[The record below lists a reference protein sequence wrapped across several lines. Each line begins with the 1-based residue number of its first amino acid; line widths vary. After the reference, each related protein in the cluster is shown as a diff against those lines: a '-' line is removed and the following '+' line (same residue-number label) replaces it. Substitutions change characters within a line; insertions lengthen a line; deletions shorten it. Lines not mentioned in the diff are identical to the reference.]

1 MSIKNR
7 GAILPGGHLSDG
19 SFWYDYSSGNFI
31 TSTYYMQELPTWV
44 KQFNAQKYSEKYM
57 SGTWNTLYDINTYT
71 ESGVDNSKYEHL
83 LPGKETPTFPYN
95 LKAMTAIEGVT
106 AQGMLPYTPYGNTI
120 LTDLAISSI
129 LAEGLGQDNQTDMLC
144 ISYSTPDIV
153 GHAFGPYS
161 KEIEDIYLRLDLEV
175 EKLILI
181 FKKVCWEERF
191 CHLLNRRSC
200 SSSLCLRI

>member
-1 MSIKNR
+1 
-7 GAILPGGHLSDG
+7 
-19 SFWYDYSSGNFI
+19 
-31 TSTYYMQELPTWV
+31 
-44 KQFNAQKYSEKYM
+44 
-57 SGTWNTLYDINTYT
+57 
-71 ESGVDNSKYEHL
+71 
-83 LPGKETPTFPYN
+83 
-95 LKAMTAIEGVT
+95 MTAIEGVT

-175 EKLILI
+175 EKLISYLKKSIGKKDFVI
-181 FKKVCWEERF
+181 FLTADHAVVPVPQNLTDQGLPGGYVFYGYEYVQLKAAMTEKYGQALVLEQD
-191 CHLLNRRSC
+191 
-200 SSSLCLRI
+200 I